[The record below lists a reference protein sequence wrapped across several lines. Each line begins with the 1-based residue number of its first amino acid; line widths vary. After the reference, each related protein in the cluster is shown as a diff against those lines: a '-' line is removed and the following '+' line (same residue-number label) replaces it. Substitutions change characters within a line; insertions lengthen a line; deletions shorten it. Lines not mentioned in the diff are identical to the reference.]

1 MFCSYRG
8 FEHLELMKH
17 QGEFTVTETTAY
29 ELNLTPAAINKISA
43 LISAEA
49 SESTL
54 RLRIEVQP
62 GGCQGMNYELFF
74 DEALDEGDLT
84 FPFGDFEAV
93 IDNGSMA
100 MLNGATIDYED
111 SITKQGLVIENP
123 NAKSTCA
130 CGDSFC

>member
-1 MFCSYRG
+1 
-8 FEHLELMKH
+8 
-17 QGEFTVTETTAY
+17 
-29 ELNLTPAAINKISA
+29 
-43 LISAEA
+43 
-49 SESTL
+49 
-54 RLRIEVQP
+54 
-62 GGCQGMNYELFF
+62 MNYELFF
-74 DEALDEGDLT
+74 DEAFDDGDLT

-93 IDNGSMA
+93 IDSGSMA

>member
-1 MFCSYRG
+1 M
-8 FEHLELMKH
+8 
-17 QGEFTVTETTAY
+17 TETVSY
-29 ELNLTPAAINKISA
+29 DLKLTPAAITKISA
-43 LISAEA
+43 LIAAEA
-49 SESTL
+49 SEDTL

-74 DEALDEGDLT
+74 DETLDANDQT
-84 FPFGDFEAV
+84 FTFGDFQAV
-93 IDNGSMA
+93 VDSGSLG